1 MGNGDI
7 RVKEAIGGLGL
18 YVGLVIMAYERGSA
32 FGRILQG
39 KFGIQIRRFAIF
51 KASIIWKVECTLRVS
66 I

>member
-1 MGNGDI
+1 VGNGDI
-7 RVKEAIGGLGL
+7 RVKEAIGDLGL
-18 YVGLVIMAYERGSA
+18 YVGISDYSVGEGLG
-32 FGRILQG
+32 FGRILQR